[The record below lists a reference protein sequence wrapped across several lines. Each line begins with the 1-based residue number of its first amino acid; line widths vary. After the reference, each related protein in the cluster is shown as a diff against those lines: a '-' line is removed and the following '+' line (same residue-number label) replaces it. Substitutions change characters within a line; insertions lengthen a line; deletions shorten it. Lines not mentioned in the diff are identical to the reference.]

1 MQAILN
7 QQHPDIK
14 HILRVNET
22 HQEIKHDFIERYKKD
37 NISKLT
43 KDCEFVFMIKSF
55 VGQWIEEDWKA
66 VEYIL
71 FRQKELDGK
80 LDKLESHKCLCGQCN
95 LQNLCF
101 IEHIPYG
108 LIFKVGIECIQKIS
122 EKCYKD
128 MLTLGKNRKMK
139 LINDLIER
147 QYQEIISNYTIELNK
162 IKNNDKDNHK
172 DKNNDNH
179 NFSEQFAKLREF
191 KQLAKNELFNSIP
204 DKSNIT
210 LKTKYKEKLL
220 QIVDKMF
227 DSVFKEQNN
236 HEKQLLKLEHEKLA
250 EYVRYEITKI
260 KDENNNEKSK
270 SESDSLHK
278 LVQLRLKVKEKFP
291 LDTLLSE
298 IDSAKNQIIDYWSEL
313 VSIDGYDTGSRVTIR
328 QIIKEH
334 HARWS
339 SDTKK
344 WFVQRRELEK
354 VKMCCDVG
362 EHICKLRKIQ
372 ECKVCSTTLIG
383 IHPYLCD
390 SCKFVPFPV
399 DSPYYMEIEKLL
411 NHPEKNQIISRAQ
424 NRQSEKIWQNFIK
437 AFDEIVKLK

>member
-7 QQHPDIK
+7 QQHADIK

-71 FRQKELDGK
+71 FRQKKLDGK

-101 IEHIPYG
+101 IEHIPHG

-139 LINDLIER
+139 LINDLIEK
-147 QYQEIISNYTIELNK
+147 QYQEIIDNYTIELRQ
-162 IKNNDKDNHK
+162 IKNDNE
-172 DKNNDNH
+172 KNNKH
-179 NFSEQFAKLREF
+179 NFSEQFAKLRDF
-191 KQLAKNELFNSIP
+191 KQRAKNELFNSIP

-210 LKTKYKEKLL
+210 LKTKYKEKLV
-220 QIVDKMF
+220 QTVDKMF

-260 KDENNNEKSK
+260 KDENNNE
-270 SESDSLHK
+270 ESSLHK
-278 LVQLRLKVKEKFP
+278 LVELRLKVKVKFP
-291 LDTLLSE
+291 LDMLLSE

-313 VSIDGYDTGSRVTIR
+313 VPIDGYDTGSRVTIR

-334 HARWS
+334 HAKWS
-339 SDTKK
+339 GDTKK
-344 WFVQRRELEK
+344 WSVQRRELDK
-354 VKMCCDVG
+354 VKMCCDIG

-411 NHPEKNQIISRAQ
+411 FHPEKNQIISRAQ
-424 NRQSEKIWQNFIK
+424 NRQNEKIWQNFIK